1 MKNRIFQKISFA
13 LLVIFGLALIGCQP
27 ARSDEDGA
35 KFDESGDMTVGSL
48 GRIHRFA
55 PIPVRGFG
63 IVAGLAGTGSSE
75 CPPVIRSALVT
86 YILKQ
91 VTDKSRI
98 DPEKFINSKDT
109 AVVEIYGTI
118 PLLASRGS
126 SFDLKVSVMPGT
138 QTMSLDGGR
147 LFTAELKSASELSLA
162 EALMSAPHLT
172 TLAVAQGPIFIDK
185 LSSGNIDPRTGY
197 ILGGGSAMNDSQVL
211 LALFKSDFL
220 VANAVRNRINE
231 RFGPDTARAVL
242 PNEID
247 LNIPAKFRYNKER
260 FLSMVESL
268 SINTNNIVQQKRIK
282 TLAAALASSAD
293 KKATEIALAAIG
305 KPAISELRKLA
316 KSGDEAVRFH
326 SARCMLQSG
335 DDSAVSTLAGIAN
348 NKSSGKRI
356 EAIET
361 IGANA
366 RKNDAIATLAPLLSD
381 EDFSV
386 RHASYTQLRMLEDIS
401 IKQRLIGKDFFV
413 DNVVCS
419 GPKIIYASRRDAGR
433 IVLFGS
439 PVECEKNIFI
449 ESPDKRITI
458 NSTADQDFITVMR
471 RHPTQPRIIGPLRC
485 GFDLADV
492 IQALCG
498 YSSEGSTKSRP
509 GLSVPY
515 SELLPLLKQMCQQG
529 AIKADFKAGEPI
541 SE

>member
-13 LLVIFGLALIGCQP
+13 LLVALGLALIGCQP
-27 ARSDEDGA
+27 ARSDGDGA
-35 KFDESGDMTVGSL
+35 KFDESGDTMVGSL
-48 GRIHRFA
+48 GKVYRFA

-98 DPEKFINSKDT
+98 NPEEFINSTDT

-118 PLLASRGS
+118 PLLASRGH
-126 SFDLKVSVMPGT
+126 SFDLKVSAMSGT

-147 LFTAELKSASELSLA
+147 LFTAELKSASELSVA
-162 EALMSAPHLT
+162 EVLMSAPHLT
-172 TLAVAQGPIFIDK
+172 TLAMAQGPIFIDK
-185 LSSGNIDPRTGY
+185 LSSKNIDPRTAY
-197 ILGGGSAMNDSQVL
+197 ILGGGRAMNDSQVL
-211 LALFKSDFL
+211 LALFKADYL
-220 VANAVRNRINE
+220 VANAIRNRINE
-231 RFGPDTARAVL
+231 RFGPNTARAVL

-268 SINTNNIVQQKRIK
+268 SMNTNSFVQQKRIK
-282 TLAAALASSAD
+282 TLTAALASGAD
-293 KKATEIALAAIG
+293 KEGAEIALAAIG
-305 KPAISELRKLA
+305 KPAISELRKLV
-316 KSGDEAVRFH
+316 KSNDEAVRFH
-326 SARCMLQSG
+326 SARCMLQAG
-335 DDSAVSTLAGIAN
+335 DDSAVLILAGIAN
-348 NKSSGKRI
+348 NKSSGRRI

-366 RKNDAIATLAPLLSD
+366 RKNDAIPTLAPLLSD

-386 RHASYTQLRMLEDIS
+386 RYASYTQLRMLEDIS
-401 IKQRLIGKDFFV
+401 IKQRLVGKDFFV
-413 DNVVCS
+413 DNVICS
-419 GPKIIYASRRDAGR
+419 GPKIIYASRRDTGR
-433 IVLFGS
+433 IVLFNS
-439 PVECEKNIFI
+439 PIECEKNIFI
-449 ESPDKRITI
+449 ESPDKQITI
-458 NSTADQDFITVMR
+458 NSTASQDFITVMR
-471 RHPTQPRIIGPLRC
+471 QHPTQSRMIGPLRC
-485 GFDLADV
+485 RFDLADV
-492 IQALCG
+492 IQTICG

-515 SELLPLLKQMCQQG
+515 TELLPLLKQMCRQG
-529 AIKADFKAGEPI
+529 AIKADFRIGDSV